1 MSSMDAFC
9 GSRFWD
15 YNQTWNTTDPDL
27 SNCFQDTVLTWV
39 PCGFLWVTAPIE
51 TYLLLKSSSRL
62 IPWTA
67 LNLAKLAITFVL
79 FVISL
84 VEFSYAGHAA
94 LSEGIALPSVYFY
107 TPFIKLATFLLAGLL
122 LLAGRKRGSQTSA
135 VLFFFWFL
143 LMLCGLVAYRSH
155 LKRALAP
162 PDEDAPD
169 YAKEERLGEPLFFGA
184 YMAYYPLVIIQ
195 FLLNC
200 FADSTPI
207 YRQHVLPPEEK
218 ECPEAGSSFLSQM
231 LFSWFDA
238 LAYKGWRRP
247 LETSDLWAL
256 NFNDRTDQVVPGFD
270 RHWLKQVAAAQFH
283 RDRAA
288 AAGAAAGGDVSAT
301 FHHNHANHDGGEVK
315 FSDRSSHKKTGMGS
329 TASLPAGGERRARL
343 SIVKALIQTF
353 GPSFAIG
360 SILKLV
366 HDTLQFV
373 SPQLLRA
380 MIGFVGSDEPA
391 WKGVFYAVLMFATA
405 STQSMVLS
413 RYFHRMYIVGMRIR
427 TCLISA
433 IYRKSLVLSNAA
445 KKESTTGEIVN
456 LMSNDAQRFMELMVF
471 LNMLWSAPYQIA
483 LALYFLWQLLGVA
496 VLSGVGIMVL
506 MVPINGFLAAYSKKL
521 QTRQMKHKDERIK
534 LMNEILGGMKVLKLY
549 AWEPSFQ
556 DHVQSIREREVRNL
570 RRMAYVSGILS
581 FLWTCA
587 PFLVSLMS
595 FMTYVLIDEKNVL
608 DPQRAFVSLTLF
620 HILRFPLSMLPMLI
634 SMLVQASVS
643 VKRMNKYLGHEELEE
658 YVSHEKDD
666 ASTPIW
672 IRNGSFAWT
681 KDEEAV
687 LREVDVQVPKGALVA
702 IVGQVGSGKSSLLS
716 ALLGDMERLDGTVN
730 VQGSVAYV
738 AQQAWIQNA
747 TVRDNI
753 LFQKTMERD
762 RYKRTL
768 DQCAL
773 QSDLNILP
781 GGDLTEIGEKGI
793 NLSGGQKQRV
803 SLARAVYSDADI
815 YLLDDPLSAV
825 DSHVG
830 KHIFDNVI
838 GPKGVLKDKTR
849 LLVTHGISYLPQVD
863 RVIVLRDG
871 RIEEQGTYKEL
882 LARKGALAEVLLHFL
897 REESQ
902 DDGLLNEDPNLVED
916 LLLHVG
922 SPEISRQLS
931 QHKSTSELSLAER
944 KEFLRSLSRQL
955 SETQSQSSNG
965 PGLVPQTAGPGVGLR
980 RSSAGTDSMSGRSL
994 TRSQS
999 TLRAGQGDK
1008 SSVAEEAGTKLVQ
1021 AEAAETGRVKWR
1033 VYFAYFG
1040 AIGVVWMVPIVVMNL
1055 ASQAF
1060 SLGSNVWLTAW
1071 SNDPPMPDGSQ
1082 DLAKRDLRLGVYGA
1096 LGLAQGVT
1104 ILLGTLAL
1112 SLGSLKG
1119 AMLLHNGLLHNILR
1133 SPMSF
1138 FDTTPLGRI
1147 VNRFSKDVDTMDLAI
1162 PMTVRSWLMC
1172 FLQVVS
1178 TLIIITM
1185 TTPIFLAV
1193 AVPVFVLYYIIQAFY
1208 VATSRQ
1214 LKRLESVT
1222 RSPIYTHFSE
1232 TLSGVST
1239 IRAYGAQERFVHES
1253 NQRVDHNQMC
1263 YYPSTISNRWLA
1275 VRLEFCGNL
1284 IVLSAALFAVF
1295 GSDHLDGGTVG
1306 LSLSYAL
1313 SITATMNW
1321 MVRMSCEFET
1331 NIVAVERIMEY
1342 TRSPTEAAW
1351 DVPESK
1357 PPVEWP
1363 KDGEVQF
1370 REYGTRY
1377 REGLDLIIKDITVS
1391 VHPGEKVGIVGRTGA
1406 GKSSLMLSL
1415 FRIIEPAQGTILID
1429 GVDVTKIGLHDL
1441 RSKLTIIPQDPIL
1454 FSGTVRTNL
1463 DPFKSKSDE
1472 EIWAALELSHLKTF
1486 ISGLDRGLE
1495 HEVQE
1500 GGENLSVGQRQ
1511 LLCLARALLRK
1522 SKVLVLDEATAAVDM
1537 ETDELIQQT
1546 IRREFAGSTILTIA
1560 HRLNTILDY
1569 DRILVLEQGRVAEFD
1584 TPASL
1589 LAAENSIFHG
1599 MAKDAGLA

>member
-27 SNCFQDTVLTWV
+27 SICFQDTVLTWV
-39 PCGFLWVTAPIE
+39 PCGFLWITAPIE
-51 TYLLLKSSSRL
+51 TYFLLKSSSRL

-67 LNLAKLAITFVL
+67 LNLAKLAITFML

-135 VLFFFWFL
+135 ALFFFWFL

-155 LKRALAP
+155 LKHALAP

-169 YAKEERLGEPLFFGA
+169 YAKEERPGEPLFFGA

-200 FADSTPI
+200 FADSKPI

-218 ECPEAGSSFLSQM
+218 ECPEAGSSFLSQL

-238 LAYKGWRRP
+238 LAYKGWRHP

-256 NFNDRTDQVVPGFD
+256 NFKDRTEQVVPGFD

-315 FSDRSSHKKTGMGS
+315 FSDRSSHKKTGTGS

-353 GPSFAIG
+353 GPSFVVG

-366 HDTLQFV
+366 HDTLQFI

-391 WKGVFYAVLMFATA
+391 WKGVFYAALMFTTA
-405 STQSMVLS
+405 SVQSLVLS

-556 DHVQSIREREVRNL
+556 EHVQNIREREVRNL

-595 FMTYVLIDEKNVL
+595 FMTYVLIDDKNVL

-666 ASTPIW
+666 VSTPIRV
-672 IRNGSFAWT
+672 RNGSFAWT

-716 ALLGDMERLDGTVN
+716 ALLGDMERLDGSVN

-753 LFQKTMERD
+753 LFQKTMERE
-762 RYKRTL
+762 RYNRTL

-830 KHIFDNVI
+830 KHIFDQVI

-902 DDGLLNEDPNLVED
+902 EDGLLNEDPNVVED

-922 SPEISRQLS
+922 SPEISKQLS

-955 SETQSQSSNG
+955 SETQSQCSNG
-965 PGLVPQTAGPGVGLR
+965 PGSVPQTTGQGVGLR
-980 RSSAGTDSMSGRSL
+980 RSSAGTESMSGRSL

-1008 SSVAEEAGTKLVQ
+1008 LSPAEEAGTKLVQ

-1040 AIGVVWMVPIVVMNL
+1040 AIGVAWMVPIVVMNL

-1071 SNDPPMPDGSQ
+1071 SNDAPMPDGSQ

-1104 ILLGTLAL
+1104 ILFGSLTL

-1185 TTPIFLAV
+1185 TTPIFLVV
-1193 AVPVFVLYYIIQAFY
+1193 AVPVFVLYYLIQAFY

-1253 NQRVDHNQMC
+1253 NQRVDNNQMC

-1351 DVPESK
+1351 DIPESK

-1363 KDGEVQF
+1363 KEGEVQF
-1370 REYGTRY
+1370 REYATRY

-1429 GVDVTKIGLHDL
+1429 GVDVAKIGLHDL

-1472 EIWAALELSHLKTF
+1472 DIWAALELSHLKTF

>member
-1 MSSMDAFC
+1 MSPMDAFC

-27 SNCFQDTVLTWV
+27 SICFQDTVLVWV
-39 PCGFLWVTAPIE
+39 PCGFLWVTAPVE

-67 LNLAKLAITFVL
+67 LNLAKLTITFVL

-107 TPFIKLATFLLAGLL
+107 TPFIKLTTFLLAGLL
-122 LLAGRKRGSQTSA
+122 LLAGRKRGNQSSV

-143 LMLCGLVAYRSH
+143 LMLCGVVAYRSH

-169 YAKEERLGEPLFFGA
+169 YAKEERPGEPLFFGA

-200 FADSTPI
+200 FADSKPI
-207 YRQHVLPPEEK
+207 YRQHALPPEEK
-218 ECPEAGSSFLSQM
+218 ECPESGASFLSQL

-238 LAYKGWRRP
+238 LAYQGWRRP

-256 NFNDRTDQVVPGFD
+256 NFKDRTDQVVPDFD
-270 RHWLKQVAAAQFH
+270 KHWLKQVAAAQFH
-283 RDRAA
+283 KERAK
-288 AAGAAAGGDVSAT
+288 AAGGSAAGDVAAS

-315 FSDRSSHKKTGMGS
+315 FSDRNSQKKTGS
-329 TASLPAGGERRARL
+329 AASLPAGGERRAKL
-343 SIVKALIQTF
+343 SIVKALVQTF
-353 GPSFAIG
+353 GPSFLLG

-373 SPQLLRA
+373 SPQLLRV

-391 WKGVFYAVLMFATA
+391 WKGVFYAVLMFVTA
-405 STQSMVLS
+405 SAQSMVLS

-456 LMSNDAQRFMELMVF
+456 LMSNDAQKFMELMVF

-483 LALYFLWQLLGVA
+483 LALYFLWELLGVA

-534 LMNEILGGMKVLKLY
+534 MMNEILGGMKVLKLY

-556 DHVQSIREREVRNL
+556 DHVQHIREREVRNL
-570 RRMAYVSGILS
+570 RRMAYLSGVMS

-595 FMTYVLIDEKNVL
+595 FMTYVLISEKNVL

-658 YVSHEKDD
+658 YVSHEKED
-666 ASTPIW
+666 ASTPIHV
-672 IRNGSFAWT
+672 RNGSFAWT
-681 KDEEAV
+681 KDEEPV
-687 LREVDVQVPKGALVA
+687 LRDLDVQIPKGALVA
-702 IVGQVGSGKSSLLS
+702 IVGQVGSGKSSFLS
-716 ALLGDMERLDGTVN
+716 ALLGDMERIDGTVN

-753 LFQKTMERD
+753 IFQKKMERD
-762 RYKRTL
+762 RYNRTL
-768 DQCAL
+768 EQCAL

-803 SLARAVYSDADI
+803 SLARAVYNDADI

-830 KHIFDNVI
+830 KHIFDQVI

-871 RIEEQGTYKEL
+871 RVEEQGTYQEL
-882 LARKGALAEVLLHFL
+882 LERKGALAELLLHFL

-902 DDGLLNEDPNLVED
+902 EDGLINEDPNVVED
-916 LLLHVG
+916 ILQHVA

-955 SETQSQSSNG
+955 SETQSQGSNG
-965 PGLVPQTAGPGVGLR
+965 PNSVQPAVGQGIEPR
-980 RSSAGTDSMSGRSL
+980 RSSAGTESMSGRSL
-994 TRSQS
+994 SRSQS
-999 TLRAGQGDK
+999 TLRAGQGEK
-1008 SSVAEEAGTKLVQ
+1008 PAVTEEVGTKLVQ

-1040 AIGVVWMVPIVVMNL
+1040 AIGVVWMVPIVILNV

-1060 SLGSNVWLTAW
+1060 SIGSNVWLTAW
-1071 SNDPPMPDGSQ
+1071 SNDPPLPDGTQ
-1082 DLAKRDLRLGVYGA
+1082 DLNKRDLRLGVYGA

-1104 ILLGTLAL
+1104 ILFGSLAL

-1193 AVPVFVLYYIIQAFY
+1193 AVPVFVLYYLIQAFY

-1239 IRAYGAQERFVHES
+1239 IRAYGAQERFVQES

-1275 VRLEFCGNL
+1275 VRLELCGNL

-1295 GSDHLDGGTVG
+1295 GSDHLDGGIVG

-1351 DVPESK
+1351 EIPGAK
-1357 PPVEWP
+1357 PPPEWP

-1370 REYGTRY
+1370 RDYATRY
-1377 REGLDLIIKDITVS
+1377 REGLDLIIKDITVF
-1391 VHPGEKVGIVGRTGA
+1391 VAPGEKVGIVGRTGA

-1441 RSKLTIIPQDPIL
+1441 RSKLTIIPQDPVL

-1463 DPFKSKSDE
+1463 DPFKSKSDDD
-1472 EIWAALELSHLKTF
+1472 IWAALELSHLKTF
-1486 ISGLDRGLE
+1486 ISGLDKGLE

-1522 SKVLVLDEATAAVDM
+1522 SKVLVLDEATAAVDL
-1537 ETDELIQQT
+1537 ETDALIQQT
-1546 IRREFAGSTILTIA
+1546 IRREFSNSTILTIA

-1589 LAAENSIFHG
+1589 LASENSIFHG

>member
-1 MSSMDAFC
+1 MK
-9 GSRFWD
+9 GSLPGKD

-27 SNCFQDTVLTWV
+27 SICFQDTVLVWV
-39 PCGFLWVTAPIE
+39 PCGFLWLTAPFE
-51 TYLLLKSSSRL
+51 TFLLLKSTNRL

-79 FVISL
+79 FLISL

-122 LLAGRKRGSQTSA
+122 LLAGRKRGSQSSA

-143 LMLCGLVAYRSH
+143 LAGCGIVAYRSH
-155 LKRALAP
+155 LRHALAP
-162 PDEDAPD
+162 PDDDAPD
-169 YAKEERLGEPLFFGA
+169 YVKEERIGEPLFFGA
-184 YMAYYPLVIIQ
+184 FMAYYPLVVIQ

-200 FADSTPI
+200 FADSRPI

-218 ECPEAGSSFLSQM
+218 ECPESGASFLSQL
-231 LFSWFDA
+231 LFSWFDS
-238 LAYKGWRRP
+238 LAYQGWRRP

-256 NFNDRTDQVVPGFD
+256 NFKDRTDQVVPIFD
-270 RHWLKQVAAAQFH
+270 RHWQKQLAAAQLLK
-283 RDRAA
+283 DRSAHSSSA
-288 AAGAAAGGDVSAT
+288 PGGDVAAT
-301 FHHNHANHDGGEVK
+301 YHNHANHDGGEVK
-315 FSDRSSHKKTGMGS
+315 FSEPGSHGKKMGS
-329 TASLPAGGERRARL
+329 SASLPGGGERRMRL
-343 SIVKALIQTF
+343 SIVKALIQTY
-353 GPSFAIG
+353 GPMFVVG
-360 SILKLV
+360 SLLKLV

-373 SPQLLRA
+373 SPQLLSV
-380 MIGFVGSDEPA
+380 MIGFVGSGEPA
-391 WKGVFYAVLMFATA
+391 WKGVFYAVLMFVTA
-405 STQSMVLS
+405 SVQSLVLS

-427 TCLISA
+427 TSLISA

-483 LALYFLWQLLGVA
+483 LALYFLWQRLGVA

-556 DHVQSIREREVRNL
+556 EHVQHIRGREVRNL
-570 RRMAYVSGILS
+570 RRMAYVSGVLS

-595 FMTYVLIDEKNVL
+595 FMTYVLISDQNVL

-643 VKRMNKYLGHEELEE
+643 VKRMNKYLGHEELDE
-658 YVSHEKDD
+658 YVTHEKDD
-666 ASTPIW
+666 VNTPIR

-681 KDEEAV
+681 KDEEPV
-687 LREVDVQVPKGALVA
+687 LREVDIQVPKGALVA
-702 IVGQVGSGKSSLLS
+702 IVGQVGAGKSSLLS
-716 ALLGDMERLDGTVN
+716 ALLGDMERIDGAVN

-753 LFQKTMERD
+753 LFQRKMERD
-762 RYKRTL
+762 RYNRTL
-768 DQCAL
+768 EQCAL
-773 QSDLNILP
+773 QTDLNVLP
-781 GGDLTEIGEKGI
+781 GGDQTEIGEKGI

-803 SLARAVYSDADI
+803 SLARAVYSDTDI

-830 KHIFDNVI
+830 KHIFDHVI

-849 LLVTHGISYLPQVD
+849 LLVTHGISYLPQMD
-863 RVIVLRDG
+863 QIIVLRDG
-871 RIEEQGTYKEL
+871 RIEEQGTYQEL
-882 LARKGALAEVLLHFL
+882 LQRKGALAELLLHFL

-902 DDGLLNEDPNLVED
+902 DDALLQEDPNIVEE
-916 LLLHVG
+916 LLLHIA

-931 QHKSTSELSLAER
+931 QHKSTSELSLSER

-955 SETQSQSSNG
+955 SETQSQGSSVPTQAGG
-965 PGLVPQTAGPGVGLR
+965 PETGNR
-980 RSSAGTDSMSGRSL
+980 RSSAGSESMSGRSL
-994 TRSQS
+994 SRSQS
-999 TLRAGQGDK
+999 TLRNAAGDK
-1008 SSVAEEAGTKLVQ
+1008 AAGAQEAGTKLVQ

-1040 AIGVVWMVPIVVMNL
+1040 AIGAAWMVPIVVMNL

-1060 SLGSNVWLTAW
+1060 SIGSNLWLTAW
-1071 SNDPPMPDGSQ
+1071 SNDPALPDGSQ
-1082 DLAKRDLRLGVYGA
+1082 DIAKRDLRLGVYGA
-1096 LGLAQGVT
+1096 LGVGQGVT
-1104 ILLGTLAL
+1104 ILLGSLAL

-1147 VNRFSKDVDTMDLAI
+1147 VNRFSKDVDTMDLTI

-1172 FLQVVS
+1172 FLQVIS
-1178 TLIIITM
+1178 TLLIITL

-1193 AVPVFVLYYIIQAFY
+1193 AVPVFVLYYLIQAFY

-1239 IRAYGAQERFVHES
+1239 IRAYGAQERFVQES

-1295 GSDHLDGGTVG
+1295 GSEHLDGGLVG

-1351 DVPESK
+1351 EIPEAK

-1363 KDGEVQF
+1363 QGGEVQF
-1370 REYGTRY
+1370 RDYATRY
-1377 REGLDLIIKDITVS
+1377 REGLELIIKDITVS

-1415 FRIIEPAQGTILID
+1415 FRIVEPAQGTILID

-1441 RSKLTIIPQDPIL
+1441 RSKLTIIPQDPVL

-1463 DPFKSKSDE
+1463 DPFKTKSDE
-1472 EIWAALELSHLKTF
+1472 DIWAALELSHLKAF
-1486 ISGLDRGLE
+1486 ISGLDKGLE

-1522 SKVLVLDEATAAVDM
+1522 SKVLVLDEATAAVDL
-1537 ETDELIQQT
+1537 ETDALIQQT
-1546 IRREFAGSTILTIA
+1546 IRREFSGSTILTIA
-1560 HRLNTILDY
+1560 HRLNTIMDY

-1584 TPASL
+1584 SPTSL
-1589 LAAENSIFHG
+1589 LAAENSIFHS

>member
-1 MSSMDAFC
+1 MSPMDAFC

-27 SNCFQDTVLTWV
+27 SICFQDTVLVWV
-39 PCGFLWVTAPIE
+39 PCAFLWLSAPVE
-51 TYLLLKSSSRL
+51 TYLLLKSSNRL
-62 IPWTA
+62 VPWTA
-67 LNLAKLAITFVL
+67 LNLAKLAVTFVL

-84 VEFSYAGHAA
+84 VEFSYAGHTA

-107 TPFIKLATFLLAGLL
+107 TPFIKLASFLLAGLL
-122 LLAGRKRGSQTSA
+122 VLAGRRRGQQTSA
-135 VLFFFWFL
+135 VLFFFWAL
-143 LMLCGLVAYRSH
+143 LMLCGVFAYRSH
-155 LKRALAP
+155 LKKALAP
-162 PDEDAPD
+162 PDDDAPD
-169 YAKEERLGEPLFFGA
+169 YAKEERMGEPLFFGA

-200 FADSTPI
+200 FADSRPV
-207 YRQHVLPPEEK
+207 YRHHALPPEEK
-218 ECPEAGSSFLSQM
+218 ECPESGASFLSQL
-231 LFSWFDA
+231 LFSWFDG
-238 LAYKGWRRP
+238 LAYRGFRRP

-256 NFNDRTDQVVPGFD
+256 NFNDRTEQVVPGFD
-270 RHWLKQVAAAQFH
+270 RHWQKQLAAAQLLK
-283 RDRAA
+283 DRAA
-288 AAGAAAGGDVSAT
+288 THASGDVAAT
-301 FHHNHANHDGGEVK
+301 FHQNHNANHDGEVK
-315 FSDRSSHKKTGMGS
+315 FSDAASPVGAKKSGS
-329 TASLPAGGERRARL
+329 VGSLPSGGGDGRRLQL
-343 SIVKALIQTF
+343 SIVKALVQTF
-353 GPSFAIG
+353 GPGFLLG
-360 SILKLV
+360 SVLKLV

-380 MIGFVGSDEPA
+380 MIGFVGSGEPA
-391 WKGVFYAVLMFATA
+391 WKGVFYAVLMFVTA
-405 STQSMVLS
+405 SAQSLILS
-413 RYFHRMYIVGMRIR
+413 SYFQRMYIIGMRIR

-456 LMSNDAQRFMELMVF
+456 LMSNDAQKFMELMVF

-483 LALYFLWQLLGVA
+483 LALYFLWELLGVA

-534 LMNEILGGMKVLKLY
+534 LMNEVLGGMKVLKLY

-556 DHVQSIREREVRNL
+556 EQVQHIREREVRNL
-570 RRMAYVSGILS
+570 RRMAYVSAVLG

-595 FMTYVLIDEKNVL
+595 FMTYVLMSNENVL

-658 YVSHEKDD
+658 YVSHDKDD
-666 ASTPIW
+666 VSSPIRV
-672 IRNGSFAWT
+672 RNGSFAWT
-681 KDEEAV
+681 KDEEPV
-687 LREVDVQVPKGALVA
+687 LRDLDLQVPKGSLVA
-702 IVGQVGSGKSSLLS
+702 IVGQVGAGKSSLLS
-716 ALLGDMERLDGTVN
+716 ALLGDMERIDGAVN

-747 TVRDNI
+747 TVQENI
-753 LFQKTMERD
+753 LFQKPMERD
-762 RYKRTL
+762 RYNRAL
-768 DQCAL
+768 EQCAL
-773 QSDLNILP
+773 EADLTILP

-830 KHIFDNVI
+830 KHIFDHVI

-863 RVIVLRDG
+863 RVVVLRDG
-871 RIEEQGTYKEL
+871 RVEEQGTYQEL
-882 LARKGALAEVLLHFL
+882 LARKGALADLLLHFL
-897 REESQ
+897 REESH
-902 DDGLLNEDPNLVED
+902 DDALLDEDPNIVED
-916 LLLHVG
+916 LLLHVA
-922 SPEISRQLS
+922 SPEISKQLS
-931 QHKSTSELSLAER
+931 QHKSTSELSLSER

-955 SETQSQSSNG
+955 SETPSSES
-965 PGLVPQTAGPGVGLR
+965 PVATAGQVRR
-980 RSSAGTDSMSGRSL
+980 RSSAASETASARSL

-999 TLRAGQGDK
+999 TLRNAPTGKPGATTGD
-1008 SSVAEEAGTKLVQ
+1008 AGTKLVQ
-1021 AEAAETGRVKWR
+1021 AEAAETGRVKWW

-1040 AIGVVWMVPIVVMNL
+1040 AIGAAWMAPIVVMNV

-1060 SLGSNVWLTAW
+1060 SIGSNLWLSAW
-1071 SNDPPMPDGSQ
+1071 SNDLPLPDGSQ
-1082 DLAKRDLRLGVYGA
+1082 DIGKRDMRLGVYGA

-1178 TLIIITM
+1178 TLLIITL

-1193 AVPVFVLYYIIQAFY
+1193 ALPVGILYYLIQAFY

-1239 IRAYGAQERFVHES
+1239 IRAYGAQQRFVLES
-1253 NQRVDHNQMC
+1253 NHRVDHNQMC

-1284 IVLSAALFAVF
+1284 IVLFAALFAVF

-1351 DVPESK
+1351 EIPEKK
-1357 PPVEWP
+1357 PPAEWP
-1363 KDGEVQF
+1363 KDGGVQF
-1370 REYGTRY
+1370 RDYATRY

-1391 VHPGEKVGIVGRTGA
+1391 VAPGEKVGVVGRTGA

-1415 FRIIEPAQGTILID
+1415 FRIVEPAKGNILID
-1429 GVDVTKIGLHDL
+1429 GVDVTQIGLHDL
-1441 RSKLTIIPQDPIL
+1441 RSKLTIIPQDPVL

-1463 DPFKSKSDE
+1463 DPFGTKSDS

-1486 ISGLDRGLE
+1486 ISALDKGLE

-1546 IRREFAGSTILTIA
+1546 IRREFEGSTILTIA
-1560 HRLNTILDY
+1560 HRLNTIMDY
-1569 DRILVLEQGRVAEFD
+1569 DRILLLEQGRVAEFD
-1584 TPASL
+1584 TPSNL
-1589 LAAENSIFHG
+1589 LASPNSIFYG
-1599 MAKDAGLA
+1599 MAKDAGLV

>member
-1 MSSMDAFC
+1 MSPMDAFC

-27 SNCFQDTVLTWV
+27 SICVQDTVLVWV
-39 PCGFLWVTAPIE
+39 PCGFLWLTAPIE
-51 TYLLLKSSSRL
+51 TFLLLKSSNRL

-67 LNLAKLAITFVL
+67 LNLAKLTITFML

-107 TPFIKLATFLLAGLL
+107 TPFIKIATFLLAGLL
-122 LLAGRKRGSQTSA
+122 LLAGRKRGKQSSV
-135 VLFFFWFL
+135 VLFLFWFL
-143 LMLCGLVAYRSH
+143 LMLFGVVAYRSH

-169 YAKEERLGEPLFFGA
+169 YAKEERPGEPLFFGA

-200 FADSTPI
+200 FADSKPI

-218 ECPEAGSSFLSQM
+218 ESPEAGASFLSQL
-231 LFSWFDA
+231 LFSWFDP

-256 NFNDRTDQVVPGFD
+256 NFKDRTDQVVPDFD
-270 RHWLKQVAAAQFH
+270 RHWLKQVAAAQLQ
-283 RDRAA
+283 RDRNM
-288 AAGAAAGGDVSAT
+288 AAGASAGGDVAAS

-315 FSDRSSHKKTGMGS
+315 FSDPAARKKSGSS
-329 TASLPAGGERRARL
+329 ASLPAGGERRVKL

-353 GPSFAIG
+353 GPSFFLG

-373 SPQLLRA
+373 SPQLLRV

-391 WKGVFYAVLMFATA
+391 WKGVFYAVLIFATA
-405 STQSMVLS
+405 SLQSLILS

-456 LMSNDAQRFMELMVF
+456 LMSNDAQKFMELMVF

-534 LMNEILGGMKVLKLY
+534 LMNEILSGMKVLKLY
-549 AWEPSFQ
+549 AWESSFE
-556 DHVQSIREREVRNL
+556 DHVQHIREREVRNL
-570 RRMAYVSGILS
+570 RRMAYLSGIMS

-595 FMTYVLIDEKNVL
+595 FMTYVLISDKNVL

-658 YVSHEKDD
+658 YVTHEKDD
-666 ASTPIW
+666 ASVPIW
-672 IRNGSFAWT
+672 VRNGSFAWT
-681 KDEEAV
+681 KDEEPV
-687 LREVDVQVPKGALVA
+687 LRDLEVQVPKGALVA

-716 ALLGDMERLDGTVN
+716 ALLGDMERIEGSVN

-753 LFQKTMERD
+753 TFQRKMERD
-762 RYKRTL
+762 RYNRTL
-768 DQCAL
+768 EQCAL
-773 QSDLNILP
+773 QSDLNVLP

-803 SLARAVYSDADI
+803 SLARAVYNDADI

-830 KHIFDNVI
+830 KHIFDQVI

-849 LLVTHGISYLPQVD
+849 LLVTHGISYLPQMD

-871 RIEEQGTYKEL
+871 RVEEQGTYQEL
-882 LARKGALAEVLLHFL
+882 LERKGALAELLLHFL

-902 DDGLLNEDPNLVED
+902 EDKLFNEDPNFVED
-916 LLLHVG
+916 LLLHVA
-922 SPEISRQLS
+922 SPEITKQLS
-931 QHKSTSELSLAER
+931 EHKSTSDLSVAER

-955 SETQSQSSNG
+955 SETQSQGSNG
-965 PGLVPQTAGPGVGLR
+965 PGSVQPTAAPGGGPR
-980 RSSAGTDSMSGRSL
+980 RSSAGTESMSGRSL
-994 TRSQS
+994 SRSQS
-999 TLRAGQGDK
+999 TLRAGQGEK
-1008 SSVAEEAGTKLVQ
+1008 SASVEEAGTKLVQ

-1033 VYFAYFG
+1033 VYFTYFG
-1040 AIGVVWMVPIVVMNL
+1040 AIGVAWMVPIVFMNV

-1060 SLGSNVWLTAW
+1060 SIGSNLWLTAW

-1082 DLAKRDLRLGVYGA
+1082 DLDKRDLRLGIYGA

-1104 ILLGTLAL
+1104 ILFGALAL

-1193 AVPVFVLYYIIQAFY
+1193 AVPVFVLYYLIQAFY

-1239 IRAYGAQERFVHES
+1239 IRAYGARERFVQES

-1284 IVLSAALFAVF
+1284 IVLFAALFAVF

-1351 DVPESK
+1351 EIPGHK
-1357 PPVEWP
+1357 PSPQWP

-1370 REYGTRY
+1370 RDYATRY

-1391 VHPGEKVGIVGRTGA
+1391 VAPGEKVGIVGRTGA

-1441 RSKLTIIPQDPIL
+1441 RSKLTIIPQDPVL

-1472 EIWAALELSHLKTF
+1472 DIWAALELSHLKNF

-1537 ETDELIQQT
+1537 ETDSLIQQT

-1560 HRLNTILDY
+1560 HRLNTIMDY

-1584 TPASL
+1584 TPANL
-1589 LAAENSIFHG
+1589 LSAENSIFHG